1 MRGIMRSFTRCQN
14 SDMDRVFWCSLLL
27 SCLPVIESMEKSC
40 LSQPNKVIWKKTGH
54 SADLRCT
61 VRSPCVADDF
71 HYEWFVFKE
80 RKHFCLNLN
89 NSAKYSLNKASL
101 HIKLLQVNDSGIY
114 HCAAASSGSSASGAQ
129 HVGMGT
135 TLVVR
140 EQDKTMLKDIV
151 LWLSFVLLAIYTLA
165 IVTLILK
172 KYGCK
177 MSGRTDS
184 TDKRISTKK
193 VQFRDVLQEMNS
205 KGKLGRGKKTASRHR
220 PEAEAS
226 STEFNNSADDIYQN
240 V

>member
-1 MRGIMRSFTRCQN
+1 MRSFTRCQD

-27 SCLPVIESMEKSC
+27 SCLPVIESVEKGC
-40 LSQPNKVIWKKTGH
+40 LSQPNKVIWKKTGR
-54 SADLRCT
+54 SADLHCT
-61 VRSPCVADDF
+61 VRSHCLPNNF

-80 RKHFCLNLN
+80 NVHFCLNLN
-89 NSAKYSLNKASL
+89 NPAKYSLNEASL
-101 HIKLLQVNDSGIY
+101 HITSLQVNDSGIY
-114 HCAAASSGSSASGAQ
+114 HCAAALNGSSASGAQ

-140 EQDKTMLKDIV
+140 EQDRTWLKDIV
-151 LWLSFVLLAIYTLA
+151 LWLSFVLLAIYTLV

-172 KYGCK
+172 KYGYK